1 MKKLTA
7 SLLISAFPYCAFAGI
22 FTADITATNPD
33 NGISQ
38 TKAFEFDQANN
49 FFDQLRNKG
58 FQREFE
64 GYDSTW
70 KVQANTIYQGVPI
83 NVNLEENTNKLI
95 LDIPSIG
102 VTETFDGTSR
112 NDTTKALENYLRD
125 DIDGTYTKIVEYQV
139 ASTPNSQL
147 AGNPSSLQGQL
158 LSSSFSNATNIS
170 STTSTSST
178 SSTSSES
185 SKTSNSGS
193 TVSSANP
200 IMVGVAGGTYVQRS
214 AAGKSVDVSIIS
226 IPISKGFSIDSD
238 DPRKQLLVNG
248 QFNYIT
254 VGQAS
259 SFQGSLGLGYKH
271 PITDNWSLIPSV
283 SYGAIGSQDLA
294 SLGQVF
300 SASIASNYRF
310 NIGEYDTTLV
320 NMFGYYKTLPLSINN
335 LISSD
340 PNINNYVL
348 KNGIMPSHILPFKV
362 FSHDVRAKA
371 IFTDTEFFGSTVFIS
386 QYNEVGMEF
395 STINKVDWL
404 NKATFGLADSLSLSA
419 KYVFSIQDPNRF
431 EGYDI
436 GLSYDF

>member
-7 SLLISAFPYCAFAGI
+7 SLLMSAFPYCAFAGV
-22 FTADITATNPD
+22 FTADITVTNPD
-33 NGISQ
+33 DGISQ
-38 TKAFEFDQANN
+38 TKAFDFDQANN
-49 FFDQLRNKG
+49 FFDQLKNKG
-58 FQREFE
+58 FQREFQ

-70 KVQANTIYQGVPI
+70 AVQANTIYQGVPI
-83 NVNLEENTNKLI
+83 NVSLQENSNNLI
-95 LDIPSIG
+95 LNIPNIG
-102 VTETFDGTSR
+102 VTKVFDGSSR
-112 NDTTKALENYLRD
+112 NDTTKALENYLRND
-125 DIDGTYTKIVEYQV
+125 VDGTYSKIVEYQV

-158 LSSSFSNATNIS
+158 LSNSFSNATNIS
-170 STTSTSST
+170 STTNTSSSRSSNT
-178 SSTSSES
+178 SS
-185 SKTSNSGS
+185 NHS
-193 TVSSANP
+193 TLSSANP
-200 IMVGVAGGTYVQRS
+200 IVVGVAGGTYVQRS

-226 IPISKGFSIDSD
+226 VPISKAFSIDSD

-310 NIGEYDTTLV
+310 NVGEYDTTLV
-320 NMFGYYKTLPLSINN
+320 NLFGYYKTLPLSING

-362 FSHDVRAKA
+362 FSHDVKAKA

>member
-7 SLLISAFPYCAFAGI
+7 SLLLSALPAYAFAGV
-22 FTADITATNPD
+22 FTADITVTNPD
-33 NGISQ
+33 TGKPQ
-38 TKAFEFDQANN
+38 TKAFDFDQANN
-49 FFDQLRNKG
+49 FFDQLKNKG
-58 FQREFE
+58 FQREFQ

-83 NVNLEENTNKLI
+83 NVNIEENTNKLT

-102 VTETFDGTSR
+102 VTKAFDGTSR
-112 NDTTKALENYLRD
+112 NQTTKALENYLRND
-125 DIDGTYTKIVEYQV
+125 VDGTYTKIVEYQV

-158 LSSSFSNATNIS
+158 LSSGFSNAANIS
-170 STTSTSST
+170 PSTNSST
-178 SSTSSES
+178 S
-185 SKTSNSGS
+185 KTSTGS
-193 TVSSANP
+193 PKTHSTNPTV
-200 IMVGVAGGTYVQRS
+200 VGVAGGTYIQRS
-214 AAGKSVDVSIIS
+214 NSGKSVDVSIIS
-226 IPISKGFSIDSD
+226 IPISKAIGIDSD

-320 NMFGYYKTLPLSINN
+320 NLFGYYKTLPLSINN

-340 PNINNYVL
+340 PNISNYVL

>member
-33 NGISQ
+33 TGIAQ
-38 TKAFEFDQANN
+38 TKAFEFDQADN

-58 FQREFE
+58 FQREFD

-70 KVQANTIYQGVPI
+70 AVQANTIYQGVPI
-83 NVNLEENTNKLI
+83 NVTLQENSNNLI
-95 LDIPSIG
+95 LNIPNIG
-102 VTETFDGTSR
+102 VTKVFDGTSR
-112 NDTTKALENYLRD
+112 NETTKNLENYLRD
-125 DIDGTYTKIVEYQV
+125 DVDGTYSKIVEYQV

-158 LSSSFSNATNIS
+158 LSNSFSNATNIS
-170 STTSTSST
+170 PTTNTSSA
-178 SSTSSES
+178 SSSNT
-185 SKTSNSGS
+185 SKTSNGGA

-200 IMVGVAGGTYVQRS
+200 IMVGVAGGTYIQRS
-214 AAGKSVDVSIIS
+214 NSGKSVDVSIIS
-226 IPISKGFSIDSD
+226 IPISKAFGIDSD

-310 NIGEYDTTLV
+310 NIGEYDNTLV

-348 KNGIMPSHILPFKV
+348 KNGIMPSRILPFKV

-386 QYNEVGMEF
+386 QYNEVGMEL